1 MIRRPPRSTRTDTLF
16 PYTTLFRS
24 TRIRLR
30 RGSTG
35 ARALELIVS
44 QPILTA
50 KVLAAELD
58 VSFQAASSALNALAR
73 AGILRERT
81 GHGRN
86 RLFAAEAVIA
96 ILARPFAEAPE
107 IAHEGPRRLLG
118 VAGSAV
124 HAAGR
129 SAALPSGRGRP
140 RRTGVR

>member
-1 MIRRPPRSTRTDTLF
+1 MRISDWSSDVCSSDLAAGKAAIAALPGAWE
-16 PYTTLFRS
+16 

-73 AGILRERT
+73 AGILRDRP

-86 RLFAAEAVIA
+86 RHF
-96 ILARPFAEAPE
+96 PPE
-107 IAHEGPRRLLG
+107 L
-118 VAGSAV
+118 
-124 HAAGR
+124 
-129 SAALPSGRGRP
+129 GRP
-140 RRTGVR
+140 LFRGEIVL